1 MIEKILEIKNK
12 SNYAIKHKIKSN
24 QTIVLVTH
32 NIPQLKHLSD
42 RIVCLEKGRVTSILE
57 KEEITQ

>member
-32 NIPQLKHLSD
+32 NIPQLKHL
-42 RIVCLEKGRVTSILE
+42 
-57 KEEITQ
+57 